1 MKKIHYL
8 FWILILTLIAGCK
21 TEQQTGSVRHKP
33 EKPNILFLFAD
44 DQRADALGSAGN
56 QHIRTPAL
64 DELSKSGLSFTNC
77 YVMGSHHGAVCAP
90 SRAMLMTG
98 KSLFKVYDN
107 LEGEITMPMY
117 FGLHG
122 YETFGT
128 GKWHNTAKSFE
139 VSFQKGENVF
149 LDGMSDHFK
158 VPCRQLEENGKLSPP
173 MNKGYS
179 TDLFSEAAI
188 RYINEY
194 ANGDKEKPFFC
205 YVAFT
210 APHDPRSPREDFI
223 NMYNEQDIPLPEN
236 YMKLHPFEFDDMNIR
251 DETLAPWPRTPE
263 VIKASLADYYALI
276 SHMDKCVGDIIST
289 LKKTG
294 LYDNTIIVYASD
306 NGLAIGSHGLL
317 GKQNLYEHS
326 IKVPFIM
333 SGPGIPVKDQTDALV
348 YLYDIFPTLAALC
361 GLPEPEEADG
371 TNLLPVIRSTR
382 AEVRGS
388 LYTAYRNT
396 VRAVRNDNFK
406 FIWYPQRNHMQLFDL
421 KQDPAEIINLV
432 SVPEYET
439 TAKEM
444 MKLME
449 NWHQA
454 SADTMN
460 LYPGR
465 ALRLEYNH
473 TELQQTPD
481 RHQPEYVLKKY
492 FNR

>member
-1 MKKIHYL
+1 MNKINYL
-8 FWILILTLIAGCK
+8 FGVLILAIAAGCK
-21 TEQQTGSVRHKP
+21 SEQQTSGQKYLP
-33 EKPNILFLFAD
+33 EKPNILFLFSD
-44 DQRADALGSAGN
+44 DQRADAMGSAGN
-56 QHIRTPAL
+56 LHIKTPAL
-64 DELSKSGLSFTNC
+64 DELSQNGLSFTNC

-98 KSLFKVYDN
+98 KSLFRVYDR

-139 VSFQKGENVF
+139 ASFQKGTNVF

-158 VPCRQLEENGKLSPP
+158 VPCRQLEENGRLSAP
-173 MNKGYS
+173 MTKGYS

-188 RYINEY
+188 SYINDY
-194 ANGDKEKPFFC
+194 ADGDKEKPFFC

-210 APHDPRSPREDFI
+210 TPHDPRSPREDFI
-223 NMYNEQDIPLPEN
+223 NMYNEQVLPLPEN
-236 YMKLHPFEFDDMNIR
+236 FMEFHPFEFDDMNIR

-294 LYDNTIIVYASD
+294 LYNNTIIVYASD

-333 SGPGIPVKDQTDALV
+333 SGPGIPDKEQKNALV

-371 TNLLPVIRSTR
+371 KNLLPVIRNNN
-382 AEVRGS
+382 EKVRSS

-406 FIWYPQRNHMQLFDL
+406 LIWYPRRNHMQLFDL
-421 KQDPAEIINLV
+421 EQDPAEIKNLV
-432 SVPEYET
+432 SLPKYES
-439 TAKEM
+439 TAKEL

-449 NWHQA
+449 DWHQVTE
-454 SADTMN
+454 DTMK
-460 LYPGR
+460 LYPGA
-465 ALRLEYNH
+465 ALPLKYDY
-473 TELQQTPD
+473 TKLQQIPD
-481 RHQPEYVLKKY
+481 RHQPAYVLKKY

>member
-1 MKKIHYL
+1 MRKLIYL
-8 FWILILTLIAGCK
+8 FCALILAIATGCK
-21 TEQQTGSVRHKP
+21 AEQQASGLKHKP
-33 EKPNILFLFAD
+33 DKPNILFLLAD
-44 DQRADALGSAGN
+44 DQRADAIGSIGN
-56 QHIRTPAL
+56 QHIKTPAL
-64 DELSKSGLSFTNC
+64 DGLSKSGISFTNC

-98 KSLFKVYDN
+98 KGLFRVYDR

-117 FGLHG
+117 FGLNG

-128 GKWHNTAKSFE
+128 GKWHNSAKSFE
-139 VSFQKGENVF
+139 ASFEKGTNVF

-194 ANGDKEKPFFC
+194 ADGNKEKPFFC

-210 APHDPRSPREDFI
+210 APHDPRSPREDYM
-223 NMYNEQDIPLPEN
+223 NMYNEQNLPLPEN
-236 YMKLHPFEFDDMNIR
+236 FMKLHPFEFDDMNIR

-289 LKKTG
+289 LRKTG
-294 LYDNTIIVYASD
+294 LYNNTIIVYASD
-306 NGLAIGSHGLL
+306 NGLALGSHGLL

-326 IKVPFIM
+326 IKVPFII
-333 SGPGIPVKDQTDALV
+333 SGPGIPENELKNAMV

-361 GLPEPEEADG
+361 GLPEPDDTDG
-371 TNLLPVIRSTR
+371 KNLLPVIRNDN

-396 VRAVRNDNFK
+396 VRAVRKDDLK
-406 FIWYPQRNHMQLFDL
+406 LIWYPQRNHMQLFDL
-421 KQDPAEIINLV
+421 KQDPSEIVNLI
-432 SVPEYET
+432 SVAEYENN
-439 TAKEM
+439 ANEM
-444 MKLME
+444 LKLME
-449 NWHQA
+449 EWHQV
-454 SADTMN
+454 SGDTMR
-460 LYPGR
+460 LFPGT
-465 ALRLEYNH
+465 ALPLEYDH
-473 TELQQTPD
+473 TTLQQTPD